1 MVIYKVD
8 SNIQPLNN
16 CGLGHSM
23 WRASTVPENIPRA
36 VNLLQSIQGNY
47 IAQKVM
53 EESWYWF
60 KAFRDIYSYC
70 VDNII
75 LLGTRWLFMN
85 LGEATRTEAGG
96 IKFKDLLKFEEFVQ
110 SLDSHGTD

>member
-1 MVIYKVD
+1 
-8 SNIQPLNN
+8 
-16 CGLGHSM
+16 
-23 WRASTVPENIPRA
+23 
-36 VNLLQSIQGNY
+36 
-47 IAQKVM
+47 M
-53 EESWYWF
+53 EESWHQF
-60 KAFRDIYSYC
+60 KALCDSHSYH

-96 IKFKDLLKFEEFVQ
+96 IKFKDLSKFEAFVQ